1 MGTPQIPPHTCTT
14 CSDMMFLHPFHS
26 VHSVYSLRSC
36 KALSSKFCWLTCWAR
51 SWCRVIYGDSHSL
64 QGAYAATC
72 HMSWFD
78 SAKHVSLEF
87 VLHETIEVRTASCLH
102 GCLLPRFWSLT
113 SHFTQVWRPK
123 QSFLTILWG
132 LHTMET
138 SVWTFSSKLL
148 LEYDRMNI
156 VRRSIRTA
164 IKFCLLQKKPR
175 RTEYLEAKL
184 RRPHRIWWHTMSYI
198 NI

>member
-1 MGTPQIPPHTCTT
+1 MQWHDVP
-14 CSDMMFLHPFHS
+14 S
-26 VHSVYSLRSC
+26 SLPI
-36 KALSSKFCWLTCWAR
+36 LSILSILFAPAKLWASKFCWLTCWAR

-64 QGAYAATC
+64 QGRLCCNLSHVLVWFRQARQPGVCASWNNRGTHC
-72 HMSWFD
+72 VMSSWM
-78 SAKHVSLEF
+78 L
-87 VLHETIEVRTASCLH
+87 ASPILI
-102 GCLLPRFWSLT
+102 P
-113 SHFTQVWRPK
+113 HFTLHPSLK
-123 QSFLTILWG
+123 AQSKAFSRFFEACT
-132 LHTMET
+132 TMET

-184 RRPHRIWWHTMSYI
+184 RRPHRIWWHTMSY
-198 NI
+198 N